1 MPKGLLTIG
10 QLGAAAKTKVETI
23 RYYER
28 IGLLPK
34 PGRTLAN
41 YRSFAPEHVSQ
52 LAFIRRA
59 RELGFSIQ
67 VVRELL
73 DLAGERDRSCAQID
87 RIARRHLATV
97 EAKIS
102 SLKRLRNELRDTI
115 EACSGGRVAECNIVK
130 SLASNY
136 QSSRTV
142 ARQTR
147 RA

>member
-10 QLGAAAKTKVETI
+10 QLGAAARTKVETI

-34 PGRTLAN
+34 PRRTVGN

-67 VVRELL
+67 MVRELL
-73 DLAGERDRSCAQID
+73 DLAEERDRSCAEID

-102 SLKRLRNELRDTI
+102 SLKRLRNELRGTI
-115 EACSGGRVAECNIVK
+115 EACSGGRVAECKIVK

-136 QSSRTV
+136 AGSQTV
-142 ARQTR
+142 AHPSRS
-147 RA
+147 A